1 MINNNPFND
10 EKLYETFI
18 WTTKIEKEG
27 LSDVELDYLQKIRI
41 Q

>member
-1 MINNNPFND
+1 MMKNYMKHLFGQ
-10 EKLYETFI
+10 K
-18 WTTKIEKEG
+18 KIEKEG